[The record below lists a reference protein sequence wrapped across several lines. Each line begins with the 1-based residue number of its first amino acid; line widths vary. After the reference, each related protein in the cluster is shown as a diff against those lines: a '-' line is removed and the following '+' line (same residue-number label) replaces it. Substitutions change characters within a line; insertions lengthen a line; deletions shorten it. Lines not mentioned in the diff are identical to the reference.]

1 MTQRRHRSCLLNI
14 KKDADSTLVRFLGI
28 RIYNSR
34 LCEGYISRRV
44 CGIPL
49 PHISQAEP
57 GVQLQLDARNFHPV
71 SIDNRV
77 LLEKLRSM
85 EPFTYIPDPGN
96 LGDALLA
103 ASTLQFFDT
112 HGLPYCFHEKNGL
125 PENLVYGGGGI
136 WCPYYQNFWQK
147 EFLPLFRHAKKVL
160 ILPSSFWNCDALLR
174 ELDSRFTIFCREQQS
189 YDYLQ
194 RARTGAET
202 ILDHDMA
209 LRLSSSVFH
218 YDNREVFPYDLGVLR
233 KIKSFYLQRTNVGFF
248 LRRDRESIH
257 TYGSDLDLSDTGSID
272 LSSSRRRI
280 LCCAA
285 IFLSTVDSL
294 DAVVTDRLH
303 VGIAG
308 MLMDKEVYLLDN
320 SYKKVSSVY
329 QHSFETIGWP
339 KVHLVTKPPKSIHAS
354 STASKNLEILMR
366 EVANVRI

>member
-1 MTQRRHRSCLLNI
+1 MTQRSHESCLLNI
-14 KKDADSTLVRFLGI
+14 KEDADSMLVRFLGI

-34 LCEGYISRRV
+34 LCEGYIRRRV

-49 PHISQAEP
+49 PHIPQAEP
-57 GVQLQLDARNFHPV
+57 GVQLQLDARNFHPA
-71 SIDNRV
+71 SIDNHV
-77 LLEKLRSM
+77 LLEKLRSTGS
-85 EPFTYIPDPGN
+85 FTYIPDPGN

-103 ASTLQFFDT
+103 ASTLHFFDT
-112 HGLPYCFHEKNGL
+112 HGLSYSFHKKNRL

-136 WCPYYQNFWQK
+136 WNPYYQRFWQK

-160 ILPSSFWNCDALLR
+160 ILPSSFFNCDALLR

-194 RARTGAET
+194 HAQTGAEI

-209 LRLSSSVFH
+209 LRLDSSVFH
-218 YDNREVFPYDLGVLR
+218 YNNHGVAPYDLGVLR
-233 KIKSFYLQRTNVGFF
+233 KIKPFYMRRTNVGFF
-248 LRRDRESIH
+248 LRRDCESIH
-257 TYGSDLDLSDTGSID
+257 TYSSDLDLSDMGSID
-272 LSSSRRRI
+272 LSSSRQRI

-285 IFLSTVDSL
+285 IFLSTVDSV

-308 MLMDKEVYLLDN
+308 MLMNKEVYLLDS

-329 QHSFETIGWP
+329 RHSFETIGCP
-339 KVHLVTKPPKSIHAS
+339 KVHLVTRPPESFHAS
-354 STASKNLEILMR
+354 STASRNLEILMR
-366 EVANVRI
+366 EVANVQI

>member
-1 MTQRRHRSCLLNI
+1 MTQRRYGSWLLNI
-14 KKDADSTLVRFLGI
+14 KKDADSILVRLLGA

-34 LCEGYISRRV
+34 LCEGYIKRRV

-49 PHISQAEP
+49 PHIPQEGP
-57 GVQLQLDARNFHPV
+57 GVRLQLDARNFHPV
-71 SIDNRV
+71 SMDNRV

-85 EPFTYIPDPGN
+85 VPFTYIPDPGN

-112 HGLPYCFHEKNGL
+112 HDLPYRFHQKNKSF
-125 PENLVYGGGGI
+125 ENLVYGGGGI
-136 WCPYYQNFWQK
+136 WNPYYQSFWQK
-147 EFLPLFRHAKKVL
+147 KFLPLFRQAKKVL

-194 RARTGAET
+194 RARTGAEI
-202 ILDHDMA
+202 ILDHDIA
-209 LRLSSSVFH
+209 FRLNSSVFA
-218 YDNREVFPYDLGVLR
+218 YDNRGVFPYDLGVLR
-233 KIKSFYLQRTNVGFF
+233 KIKSFYLRRTNVGFF
-248 LRRDRESIH
+248 LRRDCESIR
-257 TYGSDLDLSDTGSID
+257 TCDSDLDLSDAGSID
-272 LSSSRRRI
+272 LSSSRQRI

-285 IFLSTVDSL
+285 IFLSTVDSV

-308 MLMDKEVYLLDN
+308 MLMNKEVYLLDS

-329 QHSFETIGWP
+329 RHSFETIGCP
-339 KVHLVTKPPKSIHAS
+339 KVHLVTKPPESIHAP
-354 STASKNLEILMR
+354 STASSNLEILMR
-366 EVANVRI
+366 EIVNV